1 MRPMLKLLARAGAGL
16 AAGAAALPAF
26 AQASSGVTL
35 YGLIDTT
42 IRYST
47 HENAA
52 GNSKVQMTDGVLTGS
67 RWGLRATESLG
78 GNLKAFFILESGFSP
93 DTGTSQQGG
102 RLFGRTAVVG
112 LDGDFGKLVLGRQ
125 YTLAHEV
132 LSSYEAMAFA
142 NNSIVGY
149 QGGNYTGLRYDNTIK
164 YIKSFG
170 GLQAAAAWTFG
181 EVAGKFNGSSAGAGS
196 LVYSN
201 GPIEVGA
208 VYQVTHDVSSAFFN
222 AVPAA
227 QASKQTVWGLGGKWE
242 TKAATY
248 YLGYTNNRLDVAD
261 YRNNVGYVGARVPIT
276 QALAVIGTVQ
286 YDWLRHAGQSG
297 KRLTTAAMLDY
308 NFSKRTDV
316 YLEVDYTQ
324 LKGAWIALDSS
335 PSFANS
341 GNMYGNSTRFG
352 AMVGVRH
359 KF

>member
-1 MRPMLKLLARAGAGL
+1 MKKQLITLLALGAGSAGAI
-16 AAGAAALPAF
+16 
-26 AQASSGVTL
+26 AQTTPVTTGVTL

-47 HENAA
+47 NEDAA
-52 GNSKVQMTDGVLTGS
+52 GHGRVQMTDGVLTGS
-67 RWGLRATESLG
+67 RWGLRGTEDLG
-78 GNLKAFFILESGFSP
+78 SGLKSWFILESGFSP

-112 LDGDFGKLVLGRQ
+112 LEGDFGKLALGRQ

-149 QGGNYTGLRYDNTIK
+149 QGGNYTGLRYDNTVK

-170 GLQAAAAWTFG
+170 GLQIAGAYTFG
-181 EVAGKFNGSSAGAGS
+181 EVAGSVKNSSAAAGS
-196 LVYSN
+196 LVYSS

-208 VYQVTHDVSSAFFN
+208 VYQQTYNVSSAFFG

-227 QASKQTVWGLGGKWE
+227 QASKQTVWGLGG
-242 TKAATY
+242 TYKAGRSQY
-248 YLGYTNNRLDVAD
+248 YLGYTNNHLDVAD
-261 YRNNVGYVGARVPIT
+261 YRNNVGYVGTRFALND
-276 QALAVIGTVQ
+276 ALAFIGTFQ

-297 KRLTTAAMLDY
+297 KRLTTAGMLDY
-308 NFSKRTDV
+308 SFSKRTDI
-316 YLEVDYTQ
+316 YLEVDYTHLQ
-324 LKGAWIALDSS
+324 GAWIALNSA
-335 PSFANS
+335 PAFNNS
-341 GNMYGNSTRFG
+341 GNTYGNGSRLG
-352 AMVGVRH
+352 VMAGVRH

>member
-1 MRPMLKLLARAGAGL
+1 MNKTIITALVL
-16 AAGAAALPAF
+16 GAASLPAA
-26 AQASSGVTL
+26 AQTSGGVTL

-52 GNSKVQMTDGVLTGS
+52 GNHNLQMTDGVLTGS
-67 RWGLRATESLG
+67 RWGLRGTEDLG
-78 GNLKAFFILESGFSP
+78 GGTKALFILESGFSP

-112 LDGDFGKLVLGRQ
+112 LEGNYGKLYLGRQ

-149 QGGNYTGLRYDNTIK
+149 QGGNYTGLRYDNTVK

-170 GLQAAAAWTFG
+170 GLQLAGAWTFG
-181 EVAGKFNGSSAGAGS
+181 EAAGSFSKSSAGAGS
-196 LVYSN
+196 IVYSM
-201 GPIEVGA
+201 GPAEVGA
-208 VYQVTHDVSSAFFN
+208 VYQVTRDVSSAFFG

-227 QASKQTVWGLGGKWE
+227 LASKQTVWGFGGKLD
-242 TKAATY
+242 TAIATW

-261 YRNNVGYVGARVPIT
+261 YKNQVAYVGAKVPLSG
-276 QALAVIGTVQ
+276 ALSFIGTVQ
-286 YDWLRHAGQSG
+286 YDWMRHLDTSG
-297 KRLTTAAMLDY
+297 KRLTTAGMLDY
-308 NFSKRTDV
+308 AFSKRTDV
-316 YLEVDYTQ
+316 YAEVDYTHLQ
-324 LKGAWIALDSS
+324 GAWVALNSA
-335 PSFANS
+335 PTFVNS
-341 GNMYGNSTRFG
+341 GNTYGNNARLG
-352 AMVGVRH
+352 VMLGVRH